1 MWTWIIVS
9 VVIVCL
15 FFYGVHVLNH
25 TYKDFIKE
33 NESFVYLIGILIVL
47 AFFFGTSLS
56 LIFWELELNKII

>member
-15 FFYGVHVLNH
+15 FFYGVQVLNH
-25 TYKDFIKE
+25 TYKDFIEE

-56 LIFWELELNKII
+56 LIFWELELNK